1 MTFPSGYLFRWQPK
15 RWAQLVCALRGVMT
29 VQTPA
34 GLWVIPPQQA
44 MWVPPGNALRVE
56 MGGEVSMRTLYL
68 SPSVTAGLPSA
79 CRVVQVSPLLRE
91 LLLAAIRLQT
101 LDRRKPV
108 ERHLLEVIRDQ
119 IAVLPL
125 APLDLPAPRDKR
137 GLRAAQLVRGSP
149 ERRLRLADV
158 TREAGASPRTLERL
172 FKAETGLSFGAW
184 CQRARLLH
192 ALQLL
197 AAGGSVTATSLAVGY
212 ESLSAFVAAFRRAFG
227 TTPGRYF
234 TAERSQPH

>member
-1 MTFPSGYLFRWQPK
+1 MTFPSAYLFRWRAK
-15 RWAQLVCALRGVMT
+15 TWAQLVCALRGVMT
-29 VQTPA
+29 VRTEA

-44 MWVPPGNALRVE
+44 MWVPPGNPLRVE

-68 SPSVTAGLPSA
+68 SPAIAAGLPDT

-91 LLLAAIRLQT
+91 LLLAAIRLRT
-101 LDRRKPV
+101 LDRRKPA
-108 ERHLLEVIRDQ
+108 ERHLIDVILDQ

-137 GLRAAQLVRGSP
+137 GARAAQLVRDHSG
-149 ERRLRLADV
+149 RRIRLADV

-184 CQRARLLH
+184 CQRARMLH

-197 AAGGSVTATSLAVGY
+197 AGGGSVTATSLSVGY

-234 TAERSQPH
+234 RIED

>member
-1 MTFPSGYLFRWQPK
+1 MTFPSGYLFRWQAK
-15 RWAQLVCALRGVMT
+15 SWAQLVCALRGVMT

-44 MWVPPGNALRVE
+44 MWVPAGNALRVE
-56 MGGEVSMRTLYL
+56 MDGEVSMRTLYL
-68 SPSVTAGLPSA
+68 NPGIAGDLPPT

-91 LLLAAIRLQT
+91 LLLATIRLET
-101 LDRRKPV
+101 LDRRKPA
-108 ERHLLEVIRDQ
+108 ERHLIDVILDQ

-137 GLRAAQLVRGSP
+137 GARAAQMIRGSP
-149 ERRLRLADV
+149 DRRLRLADV

-172 FKAETGLSFGAW
+172 FKAETGLTFGAW
-184 CQRARLLH
+184 GQRARMLQ
-192 ALQLL
+192 ALQRL
-197 AAGGSVTATSLAVGY
+197 AGGGSVTATSLAVGY

-234 TAERSQPH
+234 RAQW

>member
-1 MTFPSGYLFRWQPK
+1 MTFPSGYLFRWQAK
-15 RWAQLVCALRGVMT
+15 TWAQLVCALRGVMT

-56 MGGEVSMRTLYL
+56 MDGEVSMRTLYL
-68 SPSVTAGLPSA
+68 KPALTRDLPAS

-91 LLLAAIRLQT
+91 LLLATIRLET
-101 LDRRKPV
+101 LDRQVPA
-108 ERHLLEVIRDQ
+108 ERRLIEVILDQ

-137 GLRAAQLVRGSP
+137 GGRAAQMVRGNP
-149 ERRLRLADV
+149 HRRLRLADV
-158 TREAGASPRTLERL
+158 TREAGASGRTLERL

-184 CQRARLLH
+184 SQRARMLL
-192 ALQLL
+192 ALQRL
-197 AAGGSVTATSLAVGY
+197 AAGASVTATSLAVGY

-227 TTPGRYF
+227 TTPGQYF
-234 TAERSQPH
+234 RIGA

>member
-1 MTFPSGYLFRWQPK
+1 
-15 RWAQLVCALRGVMT
+15 
-29 VQTPA
+29 
-34 GLWVIPPQQA
+34 
-44 MWVPPGNALRVE
+44 

-68 SPSVTAGLPSA
+68 NPAIRAPLPDA
-79 CRVVQVSPLLRE
+79 CRVVQVTPLLRE
-91 LLLAAIRLQT
+91 LLLATIRLRS
-101 LDRRKPV
+101 LDRRKPA
-108 ERHLLEVIRDQ
+108 ERHLLEVILDQ

-137 GLRAAQLVRGSP
+137 GLSAAQMVRAHP
-149 ERRLRLADV
+149 DRRLRLADV

-184 CQRARLLH
+184 CQRARMLH

-197 AAGGSVTATSLAVGY
+197 AAGGSVTTTSLKVGY
-212 ESLSAFVAAFRRAFG
+212 ESLSAFVAAFSRTFG

-234 TAERSQPH
+234 AAEPSAES